1 MEGWDTISAVLINGS
16 PQTAAGE
23 KIRIDSANDA
33 DAYPFVVGHRVNV
46 KREFG
51 LDNSLHAVIETYML
65 ECWGET
71 RDASARLSDE
81 CAALLIAAGYPLDD
95 NGPDGLD
102 PVVDVRCVVLYV
114 TLFLDVPYVEQA

>member
-16 PQTAAGE
+16 PQTAAGA
-23 KIRIDSANDA
+23 KVRIDSANDA
-33 DAYPFVVGHRVNV
+33 DTYPFIVGHRVNV
-46 KREFG
+46 QREYG
-51 LDNSLHAVIETYML
+51 LDNSLHAQIETYMI

-71 RDASARLSDE
+71 RDDANRLSDE
-81 CAALLIAAGYPLDD
+81 CAGLLGAAGYPLDA